1 MAETILNMQLSLNKI
16 NLNDLSKQIKET
28 QILKYVNLK
37 NENPK
42 LTKEQVCRSIG
53 ISTVTLNKYIDELNV
68 DGFKRKQN
76 KKKSDKIKPKKNIK
90 IRSGE
95 NNLNDNLEINSKITS
110 GENNLDVKVEIDS
123 SSDSEAIKSCV
134 TKALVGVKKV

>member
-53 ISTVTLNKYIDELNV
+53 ISTVTLNKYIDELNI

-90 IRSGE
+90 IKGG
-95 NNLNDNLEINSKITS
+95 DIKIKGGDINSTDLEEKNEIKITS
-110 GENNLDVKVEIDS
+110 GDTKSVDLDELANKVANVEI
-123 SSDSEAIKSCV
+123 
-134 TKALVGVKKV
+134 